1 MIIFIEGCR
10 NTGKTTLLT
19 KFFEQNTNPDVVYYK
34 FYFAKYIEEFGIT
47 KYDNGPGVH
56 YFSIANVLTILELNQ
71 SLLKDKIVIFDRSIF
86 SAYTWSIL
94 RKRME
99 ENILLNEFK
108 KILDSDLYRDC
119 TVLFLDKDEEV
130 KQEQKRTKD
139 YFDQFENY
147 SQEKIIFETLF
158 SLFENKI
165 ENTGKNNHFINFTN
179 NFDSESISNF
189 IKLLSQLIKK

>member
-108 KILDSDLYRDC
+108 KILDSNLYRDC

-158 SLFENKI
+158 GLFENKI
-165 ENTGKNNHFINFTN
+165 ENTDRNNHFINFTN

>member
-147 SQEKIIFETLF
+147 SQEKIIFE
-158 SLFENKI
+158 SLFNVFKSKI
-165 ENTGKNNHFINFTN
+165 ENTDRNNHFISFTN

-189 IKLLSQLIKK
+189 IKLLSQLIEK

>member
-165 ENTGKNNHFINFTN
+165 ENTDRNNHFINFTN

>member
-56 YFSIANVLTILELNQ
+56 YFSIANVLTVLELNQ

-99 ENILLNEFK
+99 ESILLNEFK

-165 ENTGKNNHFINFTN
+165 ENTDRNNHFINFTN

>member
-165 ENTGKNNHFINFTN
+165 ENTDKNNHFINFTN